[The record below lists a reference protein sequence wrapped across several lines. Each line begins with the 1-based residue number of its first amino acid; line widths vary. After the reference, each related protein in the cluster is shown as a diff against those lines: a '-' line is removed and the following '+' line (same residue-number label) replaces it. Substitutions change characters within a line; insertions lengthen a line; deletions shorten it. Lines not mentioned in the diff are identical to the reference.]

1 MANGGGELFES
12 GLLGSSYFWWIGQ
25 IADDSVWRDNIISKP
40 HATEAEN
47 VGWGRRYKVRIL
59 GLHDQGETEIPSK
72 DLPWASVVYPVTAGG
87 FLANSG
93 TTPNLRGGNMVFGFF
108 MDGSAMSV
116 PIITGVLGNNS
127 QNKPATT
134 IGDNRVTNKKPGSLA
149 VSGYATGQK
158 GKIAKTGEKEIP
170 PDGDLKSEHPNSSA
184 AAAQVAPGTTLNQF
198 GLRPDIP
205 LTEVPG
211 ALEAAQDAREKAR
224 NDGLSFQEVEN
235 AAMKAVSDLVNKN
248 ESQNTGPDVPLK
260 ASPQRES
267 PDVQAISAGDVKEQ
281 DFAEE
286 KVVMPIPDDPVGSA
300 MKAIQTIIDNITQ
313 KMDKYLNAIQSYVDA
328 VSSAPIDLEE
338 MICKGAKQA
347 AKYMKVLFDK
357 IMEFVLKQLN
367 IVMSKVVAALP
378 NSLHNQFGDLKEE
391 LNKMMLALYN
401 QMIGGLGDQ
410 LCAALKDALQ
420 PKQREAEAR
429 AIAYNQGASA
439 SNANGARSKFETTPK
454 VPMCFAESIASTL
467 ISKNKTKITK
477 ANDNVVKSLN
487 KYIGDK
493 QGELAGLSS
502 TFAANRDLISGGLG
516 DSFGDFGDS
525 ADVVTNSMGG
535 ALDMIPDISSGLGAA
550 LDFQNVIANVFPGEL
565 MPKKAINDYYQLATG
580 GAGADAGELPS
591 VTSVADSVQT
601 SGDARDQRIT
611 TPATQPE
618 YVVPAKNQSDVSY
631 DLDADLSKPM
641 TQEEKD
647 AALDTY

>member
-158 GKIAKTGEKEIP
+158 EKIAKTGEKEIP

-211 ALEAAQDAREKAR
+211 ALEAARDAREKAR
-224 NDGLSFQEVEN
+224 NDGLSFQEVED

-328 VSSAPIDLEE
+328 VSSAPLDLEE

-391 LNKMMLALYN
+391 LNKKMLELYN
-401 QMIGGLGDQ
+401 GMIGGLGDQ

-420 PKQREAEAR
+420 PKQREQEAR

-439 SNANGARSKFETTPK
+439 SNGGRGKFETTPK

-487 KYIGDK
+487 KYIEDK

-516 DSFGDFGDS
+516 DSFGDFGNS

-591 VTSVADSVQT
+591 VTSVADSVQE
-601 SGDARDQRIT
+601 SGEARDQRIT
-611 TPATQPE
+611 TPTTQPE

-631 DLDADLSKPM
+631 DLDAGDLSKPM
-641 TQEEKD
+641 TEEEKNE
-647 AALDTY
+647 ALDMYQ

>member
-59 GLHDQGETEIPSK
+59 GLHDQGETEIASK

-134 IGDNRVTNKKPGSLA
+134 IGDNRVTNKQPGSLA

-158 GKIAKTGEKEIP
+158 EKIAKTGEKEIP

-328 VSSAPIDLEE
+328 VSSAPLDLEE

-439 SNANGARSKFETTPK
+439 SNTNGARSKFETTPK

-631 DLDADLSKPM
+631 DLDVDLSKPM

>member
-40 HATEAEN
+40 HASETEN

-59 GLHDQGETEIPSK
+59 GLHDQGETEIASK

-134 IGDNRVTNKKPGSLA
+134 IGDNRVTNKQPGTLA
-149 VSGYATGQK
+149 VSGYAVGQVDK
-158 GKIAKTGEKEIP
+158 VAKTGEKEIP

-184 AAAQVAPGTTLNQF
+184 AAAPLAAGATVNQF

-205 LTEVPG
+205 LTQVPG
-211 ALEAAQDAREKAR
+211 ALEAARDAREKAR
-224 NDGLSFQEVEN
+224 SEGKSFQEVED
-235 AAMKAVSDLVNKN
+235 AAMKAVKDVVDKN

-267 PDVQAISAGDVKEQ
+267 PDVQAINAGDVKEQ

-286 KVVMPIPDDPVGSA
+286 KIVMPIPDDPVGSA
-300 MKAIQTIIDNITQ
+300 MKAIQTILDNITQ
-313 KMDKYLNAIQSYVDA
+313 KMDKYLNAIQSYVDQI
-328 VSSAPIDLEE
+328 SSVPMDLEE

-347 AKYMKVLFDK
+347 AKYMKVLYDK

-367 IVMSKVVAALP
+367 NVMSKVVAALP

-391 LNKMMLALYN
+391 MNKMMLGVYN
-401 QMIGGLGDQ
+401 QMIGGIEDQ
-410 LCAALKDALQ
+410 LCSALMDTLQ
-420 PKQREAEAR
+420 PKKREQEAR

-439 SNANGARSKFETTPK
+439 SNGGRSKFETTPK
-454 VPMCFAESIASTL
+454 VPMCYAESIASTL
-467 ISKNKTKITK
+467 ISKNKNKMTE
-477 ANDNVVKSLN
+477 ANTNIVKSLN
-487 KYIGDK
+487 TYIESK
-493 QGELAGLSS
+493 QGELNGLSS
-502 TFAANRDLISGGLG
+502 TFSASRDLISSGLG
-516 DSFGDFGDS
+516 DSFGNFGDS
-525 ADVVTNSMGG
+525 ADVVTSNMGG
-535 ALDMIPDISSGLGAA
+535 ALNMIPDISSGLGAA
-550 LDFQNVIANVFPGEL
+550 LDFQNVIGNVFPGEL

-591 VTSVADSVQT
+591 LTSVGDSVQE
-601 SGDARDQRIT
+601 SGEARAQRIT
-611 TPATQPE
+611 TPTPRPE
-618 YVVPAKNQSDVSY
+618 FVVPSKTQSDVSF
-631 DLDADLSKPM
+631 DLDSDEDNGSFEM
-641 TQEEKD
+641 F
-647 AALDTY
+647 

>member
-25 IADDSVWRDNIISKP
+25 IADDSVWKDNIISKP
-40 HATEAEN
+40 HASESEN

-59 GLHDQGETEIPSK
+59 GLHDQGETEIASK

-134 IGDNRVTNKKPGSLA
+134 IGDNRVTNKQPGTLA

-158 GKIAKTGEKEIP
+158 DKDPKTGEKEIP

-184 AAAQVAPGTTLNQF
+184 AAAPVPPGTVLNKF

-211 ALEAAQDAREKAR
+211 ALEAARDAREKAR
-224 NDGLSFQEVEN
+224 NDGKSFQEVED

-286 KVVMPIPDDPVGSA
+286 KIVMPIPDDPVGSA

-328 VSSAPIDLEE
+328 VSSAPMDLEE

-401 QMIGGLGDQ
+401 EMIGGLGDQ
-410 LCAALKDALQ
+410 LCAALKDSLQ
-420 PKQREAEAR
+420 PKKREAEAR

-439 SNANGARSKFETTPK
+439 SDGGRSKFKTTPK

-467 ISKNKTKITK
+467 ISKNKKKMTD

-487 KYIGDK
+487 RYIEAK
-493 QGELAGLSS
+493 KGELDGLSS
-502 TFAANRDLISGGLG
+502 TFAASRDLMSSGLG
-516 DSFGDFGDS
+516 DSFGNFGDS
-525 ADVVTNSMGG
+525 AAVVTNNMGG

-565 MPKKAINDYYQLATG
+565 TPKIAINDYYQLATG

-591 VTSVADSVQT
+591 VTSVADSVQE
-601 SGDARDQRIT
+601 SGEAREQRIT
-611 TPATQPE
+611 TPTPPPE
-618 YVVPAKNQSDVSY
+618 FVVPSKTQSDVSY
-631 DLDADLSKPM
+631 DLDAGDLSKPM
-641 TQEEKD
+641 TQEERD
-647 AALDTY
+647 AALAID

>member
-59 GLHDQGETEIPSK
+59 GLHDQGETEIASK

-158 GKIAKTGEKEIP
+158 EKIAKTGEKEIP

-184 AAAQVAPGTTLNQF
+184 AAAPKAAGTTLNQF

-631 DLDADLSKPM
+631 DLDVDLSKPM
-641 TQEEKD
+641 TQEERD
-647 AALDTY
+647 AALAMD

>member
-25 IADDSVWRDNIISKP
+25 IADDSVWKDNIISKP

-134 IGDNRVTNKKPGSLA
+134 IGDNRVTNKQPGSLA

-158 GKIAKTGEKEIP
+158 EKDPKTGEKELP

-205 LTEVPG
+205 LTQVPG
-211 ALEAAQDAREKAR
+211 ALEAARDAREKAR
-224 NDGLSFQEVEN
+224 NDGLSFQEVED

-313 KMDKYLNAIQSYVDA
+313 RMDKYLNAIQSYVDA

-378 NSLHNQFGDLKEE
+378 NALHNQFGDLKEE
-391 LNKMMLALYN
+391 LNKMMLGLYN
-401 QMIGGLGDQ
+401 EMIGGLGDQ

-420 PKQREAEAR
+420 PTQREDEAR

-439 SNANGARSKFETTPK
+439 SNGGRGKFETTPK

-467 ISKNKTKITK
+467 ISKNKKKMTE

-487 KYIGDK
+487 KYIEDK
-493 QGELAGLSS
+493 QGELTGLSS
-502 TFAANRDLISGGLG
+502 TFAANRDIISGGLG

-525 ADVVTNSMGG
+525 AAVVTNSMGG

-601 SGDARDQRIT
+601 SGEARDQRIT

-618 YVVPAKNQSDVSY
+618 YVVPAKNQSDVSF
-631 DLDADLSKPM
+631 DLDAGDLSKPM
-641 TQEEKD
+641 TEEEKN
-647 AALDTY
+647 AALATY

>member
-158 GKIAKTGEKEIP
+158 EKIAKTGEKEIP

-211 ALEAAQDAREKAR
+211 ALEAARDAREKAR
-224 NDGLSFQEVEN
+224 NDGLSFLEVED

-328 VSSAPIDLEE
+328 VSSAPLDLEE

-391 LNKMMLALYN
+391 LNKKMLELYN
-401 QMIGGLGDQ
+401 GMIGGLGDQ

-420 PKQREAEAR
+420 PKQREQEAR

-439 SNANGARSKFETTPK
+439 SNGGRGKFETTPK

-487 KYIGDK
+487 KYIEDK

-516 DSFGDFGDS
+516 DSFGDFGNS

-591 VTSVADSVQT
+591 VTSVADSVQE
-601 SGDARDQRIT
+601 SGEARDQRIT
-611 TPATQPE
+611 TPTTQPE

-631 DLDADLSKPM
+631 DLDAGDLSKPM
-641 TQEEKD
+641 TEEEKNE
-647 AALDTY
+647 ALDMYQ